1 MPREYRFR
9 ARVTYR
15 GSKHASVSAAKGI
28 NYWHW
33 VGLPT
38 SSYYSVGSES
48 QWVGFALAGRSSGGW
63 LVPVRGIA
71 PNTVS
76 RCPGVAARS
85 TPLSDWPIARRTA
98 RRGVSPSQRSTPP
111 ESRSR
116 SGSRRLLSRERPSRS
131 HCRWRRP
138 TASRSS
144 VRTPAH
150 CYEWQRHGDADGA
163 AGSLGPGISLPRRVK
178 IRQRIRR
185 KQDNRRHP
193 TLTIDVGPTLSDV
206 S

>member
-150 CYEWQRHGDADGA
+150 LLRVAT
-163 AGSLGPGISLPRRVK
+163 SRRRRWRS
-178 IRQRIRR
+178 RQSRTRNFSATSSEDPPANPPKAR
-185 KQDNRRHP
+185 QSAPPDFNY
-193 TLTIDVGPTLSDV
+193 
-206 S
+206 